1 MMPRACY
8 RLQILLVPLNL
19 KLPEENSSSSSTAS
33 PDSTLVSQ
41 SQQPTGLLIS
51 NPNTFLAHSFL
62 SDDKEKTLANKK
74 YKLEEGYSE
83 NNLIITGYQP
93 VHEEKQLM
101 LNLVVYN
108 IPAKWT
114 NYKLLAELNKWGKVV
129 SVSTRNNVDLAW
141 CYHFTSSFRSSK
153 QSLVQSGSDKSC
165 NKKLFC
171 SRVVTEANAVPLR
184 SQRSQNQVSKKASL
198 QTPSPSN
205 KPNKQADG
213 SLTKRQG
220 PQKSNSSQFDNRKV
234 ELKQLLE

>member
-1 MMPRACY
+1 MPRACY

-129 SVSTRNNVDLAW
+129 SDTLQHETCYREESYTNNSRTTLIWHGAI
-141 CYHFTSSFRSSK
+141 TSHPPSVHPN
-153 QSLVQSGSDKSC
+153 SLW
-165 NKKLFC
+165 
-171 SRVVTEANAVPLR
+171 